1 MKKLIIFILGIIVV
15 FIFTIIPVSA
25 NSAVRKWSAPG
36 VHGLYLVN
44 DNPIDVKTENLT
56 FDLGPSSYVT
66 AEYTFYN
73 SSDSNIEAELLFPI
87 GKFMQEN
94 GSSYYTYEP
103 TVLVNG
109 TNLDVQIR
117 LIPSSSNNILDS
129 LYKLNDNYIESDYDN
144 KKFYRVIFDKQDL
157 YKITLADGLD
167 MYKQDGFFRS
177 DNFYFYSDADKNPE
191 VIAYDNDGNE
201 AQFRIEEASKYDAVK
216 DYYIKK
222 FGRSFYDYYSEIDLY
237 NLYVNNSYNEEIYSV
252 IDYKISI
259 PAKDSIINRV
269 KTNLYYGTDSSYSP
283 SLGTIEYFLEPAR
296 TFNSFENLTITINTT
311 DLFLITNNLGIEAVE
326 NSNQTYTVKYEKLPD
341 FNIRLGLCN
350 ISNPTNNSSKY
361 QGAGLVITVLI
372 AAIAGAAIILTIGIF
387 LFVSMLI
394 PFIIS
399 IKRKLIKNVFML
411 FIENVFL
418 AFAIL
423 LLSISIFA
431 SYNHFTIALIIIFG
445 IALCVRLIGALIINK
460 KIYNN
465 KTWVFDSICMI
476 IELCLIIICLVTYLT
491 TIDVFYYYALP
502 LSIILFVFN
511 ISYIFFRKKFYLNK
525 EISDNI
531 KEDNE
536 E

>member
-1 MKKLIIFILGIIVV
+1 MKKLIIFILGIIVA

-36 VHGLYLVN
+36 VHGLYLVS
-44 DNPIDVKTENLT
+44 DNPIDVKSENLT

-117 LIPSSSNNILDS
+117 LIPASSNNILDS

-144 KKFYRVIFDKQDL
+144 KKFYRVIFDKPDL

-167 MYKQDGFFRS
+167 MYKHDGFFTS

-216 DYYIKK
+216 YYYIKK
-222 FGRSFYDYYSEIDLY
+222 FGRSIYDYYSEIDLY
-237 NLYVNNSYNEEIYSV
+237 NLYVNNLYNEDIYSV

-259 PAKDSIINRV
+259 PAKDSIINKV

-283 SLGTIEYFLEPAR
+283 SLETIEYFLEPAR

-350 ISNPTNNSSKY
+350 KSNPTNNSSKY
-361 QGAGLVITVLI
+361 KGVGLVLTGLI
-372 AAIAGAAIILTIGIF
+372 AVIAGAIMLTIGIF

-423 LLSISIFA
+423 LLSISIFT
-431 SYNHFTIALIIIFG
+431 SYNHFTIALIIIYG

-465 KTWVFDSICMI
+465 KTWIFDSICMAF
-476 IELCLIIICLVTYLT
+476 ELCLIIICLMSYFNI
-491 TIDVFYYYALP
+491 IDVLYYYILP
-502 LSIILFVFN
+502 LSIILFAFN
-511 ISYIFFRKKFYLNK
+511 IFYIFFRKKFYLNK
-525 EISDNI
+525 EISNNLIDD
-531 KEDNE
+531 KEE
-536 E
+536 